1 MDTQQQKFIDESEK
15 RVADFLKNGLLSVF
29 NDDLTAI
36 IGGAVSAYI
45 DDDDPG
51 TVKFGYPRTFEDS
64 SILQVIRLEFGA
76 LAAWTP
82 AQYADVKPYAAAY
95 YPAIFHQPTT
105 KILTIT
111 AERTFWEKATI
122 LHQEAHRPESSK
134 IPERYSRHY
143 YDFYCMANKG
153 ILEKALAQQDLLTQ
167 VAKFKRT
174 FYPRKW
180 AQYEC
185 ARIGTLK
192 LVLSS
197 TQYGKATLR
206 LFTNE
211 SHDIWRSS
219 EFR

>member
-174 FYPRKW
+174 LSKKMGSIRMCQNRHTK
-180 AQYEC
+180 AC
-185 ARIGTLK
+185 SK
-192 LVLSS
+192 LNTVWKGYAP
-197 TQYGKATLR
+197 TIHK
-206 LFTNE
+206 
-211 SHDIWRSS
+211 
-219 EFR
+219 